1 MRQVITKDREKTVF
15 LPKKIKRAILR
26 CGGNEAMFNQ
36 VIQKIEKN
44 FKNKLNITTKDIY
57 TSVKQSLFEIDPKTA
72 LKYSLK
78 EAMESLGPDGFCFE
92 KYIHHC
98 LKELNFKLTPN
109 IYINGKATDYEMDFI
124 AEKDNISYLGECKYK
139 NSKDGKVDVNVVL
152 IAYGSYIDITNN
164 NTYSKENSKRI
175 IITNT
180 RFTSK
185 AIAFAKEYDILLKGW
200 NYPNDDGLETYI
212 DRHLLYPI
220 TIFSKINSNTLHKL
234 ASENIIL
241 AKDFINIEIKSLS
254 RKIHVPEKILAHI
267 KKEANILFN

>member
-1 MRQVITKDREKTVF
+1 MRQVITKDRKKTVF

-26 CGGNEAMFNQ
+26 CGGNETMFNQ
-36 VIQKIEKN
+36 VIQNIEKK
-44 FKNKLNITTKDIY
+44 FKNKSQITTQNIY
-57 TSVKQSLFEIDPKTA
+57 TSVKQALFEIDPKTA

-98 LKELNFKLTPN
+98 LKELNFKITPN
-109 IYINGKATDYEMDFI
+109 IYIKGKSTDYEMDFI
-124 AEKDNISYLGECKYK
+124 ADKDNISYLGECKYK

-164 NTYSKENSKRI
+164 NTYTKDNSKRI

-185 AIAFAKEYDILLKGW
+185 AISFANEYDILLKG
-200 NYPNDDGLETYI
+200 
-212 DRHLLYPI
+212 
-220 TIFSKINSNTLHKL
+220 
-234 ASENIIL
+234 
-241 AKDFINIEIKSLS
+241 
-254 RKIHVPEKILAHI
+254 
-267 KKEANILFN
+267 

>member
-57 TSVKQSLFEIDPKTA
+57 TSVKQALFEIDPKTA

-185 AIAFAKEYDILLKGW
+185 AIAFAKEYDVLLKG
-200 NYPNDDGLETYI
+200 
-212 DRHLLYPI
+212 
-220 TIFSKINSNTLHKL
+220 
-234 ASENIIL
+234 
-241 AKDFINIEIKSLS
+241 
-254 RKIHVPEKILAHI
+254 
-267 KKEANILFN
+267 